1 MPEKQSARGGSALGG
16 EEEKNKKEE
25 KSESEEQINTNHV
38 RPGFKRLAR
47 LQRKEEF
54 LPSFSKS
61 FLSFVI
67 EVVKVVVISLAIII
81 PIRYFLIQP
90 FYVRGASMEPN
101 FHDNEYLII
110 NEIGYRFA
118 APQRGDIVVI
128 KSKINAKEY
137 LIKRVIGLPEEKIEI
152 NSGEVKIFN
161 NDNPEGKIL
170 LEEYLA
176 RGITTNGNY
185 IITLKSDEYYVM
197 GDNRPS
203 SLDSRSFGAIKKDE
217 IVGRA
222 WLRAWP
228 FHKLKHFAT
237 PEYNL

>member
-1 MPEKQSARGGSALGG
+1 MSEEKKSAQGGSTLGG
-16 EEEKNKKEE
+16 EE
-25 KSESEEQINTNHV
+25 KSESEGPINASQA

-101 FHDNEYLII
+101 FYDNEYLII

-128 KSKINAKEY
+128 KSKIVAKEY

-161 NDNPEGKIL
+161 KDNPEGKVL
-170 LEEYLA
+170 QEEYLA
-176 RGITTNGNY
+176 KGIATNGNY
-185 IITLKSDEYYVM
+185 IITLKTGEYYVM

-203 SLDSRSFGAIKKDE
+203 SLDSRSFGAINRDE
-217 IVGRA
+217 VVGRA

-228 FHKLKHFAT
+228 LQKMRHFT
-237 PEYNL
+237 SPEYNI

>member
-1 MPEKQSARGGSALGG
+1 MAEKQ
-16 EEEKNKKEE
+16 EEEKKENE
-25 KSESEEQINTNHV
+25 KPIDASQV

-61 FLSFVI
+61 FFSFVI

-118 APQRGDIVVI
+118 APQRGDITVI
-128 KSKINAKEY
+128 KSKIVAKEY

-161 NDNPEGKIL
+161 KDNPEGKVL
-170 LEEYLA
+170 QEEYLA
-176 RGITTNGNY
+176 EGVSTNGNY
-185 IITLKSDEYYVM
+185 IITLQRDEYYVM

-203 SLDSRSFGAIKKDE
+203 SLDSRSFGAIKRDE

-228 FHKLKHFAT
+228 LQKMRHFSS
-237 PEYNL
+237 PEYNI

>member
-1 MPEKQSARGGSALGG
+1 MPENQN
-16 EEEKNKKEE
+16 EEKKE
-25 KSESEEQINTNHV
+25 KSEEPINTNHV

-67 EVVKVVVISLAIII
+67 EVVKVVVISLAIIV

-118 APQRGDIVVI
+118 SPQRGDIVVI
-128 KSKINAKEY
+128 KSKLVAKEY

-152 NSGEVKIFN
+152 NNGEVKIFN
-161 NDNPEGKIL
+161 KDNPEGKVL
-170 LEEYLA
+170 QEEYLA
-176 RGITTNGNY
+176 KGITTNGNN

-203 SLDSRSFGAIKKDE
+203 SLDSRSFGAIERDE
-217 IVGRA
+217 VVGRA

-228 FHKLKHFAT
+228 LQKMKHFSS

>member
-1 MPEKQSARGGSALGG
+1 MPEKQSAQGRSASGG
-16 EEEKNKKEE
+16 EEK
-25 KSESEEQINTNHV
+25 KSESEDQIDASHV

-110 NEIGYRFA
+110 NEIGYRFS

-128 KSKINAKEY
+128 KSKLVAKEY
-137 LIKRVIGLPEEKIEI
+137 LIKRVIGLPQEKIEI
-152 NSGEVKIFN
+152 NGGEVKIYN
-161 NDNPEGKIL
+161 KDNPEGRVLK
-170 LEEYLA
+170 EEYLA
-176 RGITTNGNY
+176 KDITTSGNN

-203 SLDSRSFGAIKKDE
+203 SLDSRSFGAIKRDE
-217 IVGRA
+217 IVGQA

-228 FHKLKHFAT
+228 FYKLKHFTT